1 MKRIGLV
8 LVLLAA
14 GCTQPP
20 DPRGVKPNE
29 VLLQVAAT
37 GRADARPDEARIT
50 IGVSTN
56 GATAAAAST
65 GNNTAMTRV
74 TTALAR
80 LGVAADDIQTRS
92 VTLGRVDY
100 GPGRGG
106 YRAENL
112 VEVRIR
118 DVTKAGAAISAATE
132 AGGNVVS
139 GPDLRSSD
147 PERAKNA
154 AYAAAYAAARAR
166 ADAYAK
172 AADLRV
178 VRILA
183 IRDGSGQPP
192 VPYYGYGRF
201 AMNDAVAQA
210 AAAPPVQAGSDTYE
224 VQVHA
229 DFALGR

>member
-8 LVLLAA
+8 FLLLAA

-20 DPRGVKPNE
+20 DPRGVRPDE

-37 GRADARPDEARIT
+37 GRAEARPDEARLT
-50 IGVSTN
+50 VGVSTS
-56 GATAAAAST
+56 APSAAAASA
-65 GNNTAMTRV
+65 GNNAAMARV
-74 TTALAR
+74 SAALAR
-80 LGVAADDIQTRS
+80 LGVKPDDIQTRS

-106 YRAENL
+106 YRAENM

-118 DVTKAGAAISAATE
+118 DVRQAGPAISAATE

-139 GPDLRSSD
+139 GPDLQASD

-154 AYAAAYAAARAR
+154 AYAAAYKAARAR
-166 ADAYAK
+166 AEAYA
-172 AADLRV
+172 AAAGLKVERV
-178 VRILA
+178 IA

-192 VPYYGYGRF
+192 VPWYVGDARN
-201 AMNDAVAQA
+201 MAVAQSVA
-210 AAAPPVQAGSDTYE
+210 PAPPVHAGAGAYE

-229 DFALGR
+229 DFALAR

>member
-1 MKRIGLV
+1 MKHIAGLLV
-8 LVLLAA
+8 LALV
-14 GCTQPP
+14 GCTQAP
-20 DPRGVKPNE
+20 DPRGVRPNE

-37 GRADARPDEARIT
+37 GRAEARPDEARLT

-56 GATAAAAST
+56 ASSAAAAST
-65 GNNTAMTRV
+65 GNNVAMQRV
-74 TTALAR
+74 TAALGG
-80 LGVAADDIQTRS
+80 LGVKPDDIQTRS

-118 DVTKAGAAISAATE
+118 DVRQAGPAISAATE

-139 GPDLRSSD
+139 GPDLRASN

-166 ADAYAK
+166 AEAYAE
-172 AADLRV
+172 AADLKV
-178 VRILA
+178 ARILA
-183 IRDGSGQPP
+183 IRDGSGEPP
-192 VPYYGYGRF
+192 VPYYRRGVE
-201 AMNDAVAQA
+201 MAVAQTA
-210 AAAPPVQAGSDTYE
+210 APAPPVQAGTSTYE

-229 DFALGR
+229 DFALSR

>member
-1 MKRIGLV
+1 MKRVGLL

-14 GCTQPP
+14 GCAQEP

-37 GRADARPDEARIT
+37 GRSEARPDEARLM

-56 GATAAAAST
+56 ASTAAGAST
-65 GNNTAMTRV
+65 GNNATMTRV
-74 TTALAR
+74 TAALAR

-106 YRAENL
+106 YRAENM

-118 DVTKAGAAISAATE
+118 DVTKAGPAISAATE

-139 GPDLRSSD
+139 GPDLRASD
-147 PERAKNA
+147 PERARNA
-154 AYAAAYAAARAR
+154 AYAAAYTAARAR
-166 ADAYAK
+166 AEAYAK

-178 VRILA
+178 VRVLA
-183 IRDGSGQPP
+183 IRDGSGQAPI
-192 VPYYGYGRF
+192 PYYARVGNE
-201 AMNDAVAQA
+201 AAVQV
-210 AAAPPVQAGSDTYE
+210 AAPPPVHSGSSTYE

-229 DFALGR
+229 DFALAK

>member
-8 LVLLAA
+8 LAMFAA
-14 GCTQPP
+14 GCAQEP

-37 GRADARPDEARIT
+37 GRAEARPDEARILV
-50 IGVSTN
+50 GVSTN
-56 GATAAAAST
+56 APTSAAASS
-65 GNNTAMTRV
+65 GNNAAMTRV
-74 TTALAR
+74 TAALAA
-80 LGVAADDIQTRS
+80 LGIAADDIQSRN

-106 YRAENL
+106 YRAENM

-118 DVTKAGAAISAATE
+118 DVSKAGAAISAATE

-147 PERAKNA
+147 PERARNA
-154 AYAAAYAAARAR
+154 AYAAAYKAARAR
-166 ADAYAK
+166 ADAYAR
-172 AADLRV
+172 AADLKVKRV
-178 VRILA
+178 LA

-192 VPYYGYGRF
+192 MPYYGRG
-201 AMNDAVAQA
+201 ASNDMAVQAVAP
-210 AAAPPVQAGSDTYE
+210 APPVHAGSDTYE

>member
-8 LVLLAA
+8 FLLLAA

-20 DPRGVKPNE
+20 DPRGVRPGE

-37 GRADARPDEARIT
+37 GRADARPDEARLT
-50 IGVSTN
+50 VGVSTN
-56 GATAAAAST
+56 APSAAAASA
-65 GNNTAMTRV
+65 GNNAAMARV
-74 TTALAR
+74 SAALAR
-80 LGVAADDIQTRS
+80 LGVKPDDIQTRS

-106 YRAENL
+106 YRAENM

-118 DVTKAGAAISAATE
+118 DVRQAGPAISAATE

-139 GPDLRSSD
+139 GPDLHASD

-154 AYAAAYAAARAR
+154 AYAAAYKAARAR
-166 ADAYAK
+166 ADAYA
-172 AADLRV
+172 AAAGLKVERV
-178 VRILA
+178 IA

-192 VPYYGYGRF
+192 VPWYMGDARG
-201 AMNDAVAQA
+201 AVAQA
-210 AAAPPVQAGSDTYE
+210 AAPPPPVHAGASTYE

-229 DFALGR
+229 DFALKR

>member
-1 MKRIGLV
+1 MKRIGLL
-8 LVLLAA
+8 LVVLAA

-37 GRADARPDEARIT
+37 GRAEARPDEARLT
-50 IGVSTN
+50 IGVSTS
-56 GATAAAAST
+56 APTAAAASA
-65 GNNTAMTRV
+65 GNNAAMARV
-74 TTALAR
+74 TAALAR
-80 LGVAADDIQTRS
+80 LGVIADDIQTRS

-118 DVTKAGAAISAATE
+118 DVSKAGPAISAATE

-147 PERAKNA
+147 PERARNA

-178 VRILA
+178 ARVLA

-192 VPYYGYGRF
+192 MPWYVGNAR
-201 AMNDAVAQA
+201 NDMVAQA
-210 AAAPPVQAGSDTYE
+210 AAPSPPVQAGSSTYE

-229 DFALGR
+229 DFALAR

>member
-1 MKRIGLV
+1 MKRIGLLLV
-8 LVLLAA
+8 VLLA

-20 DPRGVKPNE
+20 DPRGVRPDE

-37 GRADARPDEARIT
+37 GRAEARPDEARLT

-56 GATAAAAST
+56 AATAAAAST
-65 GNNTAMTRV
+65 GNNTTMGRV
-74 TTALAR
+74 TAALAR
-80 LGVAADDIQTRS
+80 LGVKPDDIQTRS

-118 DVTKAGAAISAATE
+118 DVRQAGPAVSAATE
-132 AGGNVVS
+132 AGGNVVA
-139 GPDLRSSD
+139 GPELQASD

-154 AYAAAYAAARAR
+154 AYAAAYKAARAR
-166 ADAYAK
+166 ADAYAT
-172 AADLRV
+172 AAGLKVERV
-178 VRILA
+178 LA

-192 VPYYGYGRF
+192 IPYYMG
-201 AMNDAVAQA
+201 DARLEAAAQS
-210 AAAPPVQAGSDTYE
+210 AAPPVHAGASTYE

-229 DFALGR
+229 DFALAR